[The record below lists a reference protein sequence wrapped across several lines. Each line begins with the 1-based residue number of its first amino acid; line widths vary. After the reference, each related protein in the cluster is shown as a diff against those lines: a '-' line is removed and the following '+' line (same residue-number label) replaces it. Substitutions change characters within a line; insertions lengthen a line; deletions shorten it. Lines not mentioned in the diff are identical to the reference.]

1 MTLGPKL
8 AVRALAAV
16 SLCTLALPL
25 SASATTRGVAA
36 TPCWKLLLNEWYSG
50 KITTIYPIP
59 CYQQAIKHLPT
70 DVQVYSSARDDI
82 ERALRLAIAHKKN
95 PKAPPPTIT
104 ASPTPIPT
112 TTSQTTTTSSGTKKR
127 TTTTTPSSLPGNKPP
142 AGAIPIALKNSSP
155 GGATSFPLPLIILG
169 GLALFL
175 LAAGAVGLIIRRMQG
190 RGTGTPGPPETP

>member
-1 MTLGPKL
+1 MTPVLKL
-8 AVRALAAV
+8 AVCVLAVAAAC
-16 SLCTLALPL
+16 SLVLSLP
-25 SASATTRGVAA
+25 AMATTQAAAA
-36 TPCWKLLLNEWYSG
+36 TPCWKSLLNEWYSG
-50 KITTIYPIP
+50 KIKTIYPVP

-82 ERALRLAIAHKKN
+82 ERALQLAIAHKKN

-104 ASPTPIPT
+104 ASSTPAPAV
-112 TTSQTTTTSSGTKKR
+112 TTTTSSGKKPKKKPVAS
-127 TTTTTPSSLPGNKPP
+127 TVPGNKPP

-175 LAAGAVGLIIRRMQG
+175 LAAGAVGLVIRRMQG
-190 RGTGTPGPPETP
+190 RGPGSA